1 MAINRQ
7 DSRHRIKRSTLTG
20 VVPTVPVSSDFT
32 DGTWLNTD
40 IRAGEFFYNIP
51 DEKLWIGT
59 NTVPLELTSSIGNTL
74 ADVLANGN
82 ATGANDII
90 VDSGQVIKSSNGG
103 AAISLDM
110 SGLANNIFIATDGIG
125 MEASIEMTPS
135 TFSINN
141 STGSIALTS
150 AYYISMVSDVKMTSG
165 KSIKSM
171 SGGGRIDL
179 DAYAQPNTVLITTD
193 DAVESE
199 SVLYMDPTTMSLSTN
214 GYVEKIDFSSG
225 KIQQEADTINIKA
238 IGAGIVSFPGTVGN
252 LNLGAGAGD
261 IYMASDIQMSS
272 SKSIKSI
279 NGGGQIDLD
288 YFSSP
293 GEISISTDNGNQSES
308 YLYLTPTSSDLVGGA
323 GGSISLAGN
332 ITFNMPSANKMQIRV
347 GVNGFNIDGRYNAS
361 GAESIITFKD
371 NFGSSLTTN
380 NSTKPAIL
388 IGSQNSTV
396 SAAISNGIILGGSG
410 HTLGAINSIILGGTG
425 NNLSSTSSIMSG
437 TSNTDSSNSG
447 NIVSGLSNIMNT
459 SYSLLVG
466 CSNTMTNPGIMYS
479 NVNINGTNDLGS
491 NGFSSAGERT
501 TNATPKDLSTY
512 GQFSANSFAIPS
524 NTAYRVHLTVLA
536 TDVATGDCKE
546 WEGFGI
552 IKNVAGTTSLV
563 GAGITLTSTFGDV
576 SLATATVAATADNGT
591 DSLKITVTGIAA
603 TTINWICGIK
613 YDKIIIA

>member
-82 ATGANDII
+82 NSGTNNII
-90 VDSGQVIKSSNGG
+90 MGTTTLISSANGG
-103 AAISLDM
+103 AAISLDT

-141 STGSIALTS
+141 STGDLTLWAS
-150 AYYISMVSDVKMTSG
+150 TYPIGM
-165 KSIKSM
+165 
-171 SGGGRIDL
+171 
-179 DAYAQPNTVLITTD
+179 
-193 DAVESE
+193 
-199 SVLYMDPTTMSLSTN
+199 LSN
-214 GYVEKIDFSSG
+214 VQMSSG
-225 KIQQEADTINIKA
+225 K
-238 IGAGIVSFPGTVGN
+238 V
-252 LNLGAGAGD
+252 
-261 IYMASDIQMSS
+261 
-272 SKSIKSI
+272 IKSS

-288 YFSSP
+288 YFSSS
-293 GEISISTDNGNQSES
+293 GEISITTDGGAQSEY
-308 YLYLTPTSSDLVGGA
+308 YLYLTPTSGELSGIGGTFNLSST
-323 GGSISLAGN
+323 GVQINAGN
-332 ITFNMPSANKMQIRV
+332 TLKIQSRTGAAGYFV
-347 GVNGFNIDGRYNAS
+347 HGRYNSS
-361 GAESIITFKD
+361 GSDDTIAFKD

-447 NIVSGLSNIMNT
+447 NIVSGLSNTMST

-466 CSNTMTNPGIMYS
+466 CANIMNNPGIMYS

-512 GQFSANSFAIPS
+512 GQFSANAFQIPT
-524 NTAYRVHLTVLA
+524 NTAFRVHLTILA
-536 TDVATGDCKE
+536 TDIATGDCKE

-552 IKNVAGTTSLV
+552 IKNIAGTTSLV
-563 GAGITLTSTFGDV
+563 GGTLTLTSTIADA
-576 SLATATVAATADNGT
+576 SLATATVAATADDGT